1 MADNNDIYELTHTVE
16 NNEDN
21 FEFDATEAA
30 SDLVVSPATF
40 KLTHTRDGNTDEFDF
55 GDGDTPT
62 PTGDV
67 SNSTVTFTEALV
79 RDNITSGS
87 TLAVLMGKI
96 KKWFSDLK
104 AVAFSGSYNDLS
116 NTPTIPTVNN
126 ATITFTQGGVTKG
139 SIDLN
144 QSNDETIALDAGG
157 GGGTV
162 PDISATA
169 SADALSSSTPTVTV
183 TKTGTDEAP
192 NFDFAF
198 SGLKGAQGNPGT
210 PGQDGAPGADG
221 SDGTSAYCSVSKSGN
236 TATITCTDANGTT
249 TAQISD
255 GTDGSNG
262 QDGAPGADG
271 SSAYC
276 SVSKSGNT
284 ATITCT
290 DKNGTTTA
298 TVSDGSDGSDGAQGP
313 AGPGVA
319 AGGTAGQFLKKSSST
334 DYATE
339 WGDISEVPS
348 GGNNGDVLTKAATG
362 PMWAPPVE
370 ELPAISS
377 GDAGKVLSVNSAE
390 TGVEWV
396 TPSGGGGSFPYEVV
410 EVNKSI
416 SGSLVQWGYSDYE
429 IGVTLPNTTDVPVGF
444 VPMLAG
450 SWQCVVSN
458 LFYTAHPVTGKPVVK
473 VTLRNISNA
482 TASVS
487 SITGLLFY
495 KHSS

>member
-1 MADNNDIYELTHTVE
+1 MADNNEIYELTHTVE
-16 NNEDN
+16 DNEDN

-67 SNSTVTFTEALV
+67 SNSTVTFTESLT
-79 RDNITSGS
+79 RDNIVSGS

-116 NTPTIPTVNN
+116 NTPTIPTVHNS
-126 ATITFTQGGVTKG
+126 TITFTQGGVTKG

-169 SADALSSSTPTVTV
+169 SADALSSSNPTVTV
-183 TKTGTDEAP
+183 TKTGTDAAP

-198 SGLKGAQGNPGT
+198 SGLKGAQGSPGT
-210 PGQDGAPGADG
+210 PGQDGSPGAPGVDG

-249 TAQISD
+249 TAQVSD
-255 GTDGSNG
+255 GTNGSNG
-262 QDGAPGADG
+262 QDGTPGADG

-276 SVSKSGNT
+276 SVSKVGST

-298 TVSDGSDGSDGAQGP
+298 TVSDGQNGQNGTNGTDGTDGTSAYCS
-313 AGPGVA
+313 VSKS
-319 AGGTAGQFLKKSSST
+319 GGTATITCT
-334 DYATE
+334 DANGTTTAQISDGTE
-339 WGDISEVPS
+339 VVANPS
-348 GGNNGDVLTKAATG
+348 GSGSADLTKLEVGGT
-362 PMWAPPVE
+362 VYN
-370 ELPAISS
+370 I
-377 GDAGKVLSVNSAE
+377 
-390 TGVEWV
+390 
-396 TPSGGGGSFPYEVV
+396 PSGGGGSFA
-410 EVNKSI
+410 
-416 SGSLVQWGYSDYE
+416 YE
-429 IGVTLPNTTDVPVGF
+429 IAEINLGAQSGTIAGGSTTDIEVITLPTVGDEPIAF
-444 VPMLAG
+444 APLYAG
-450 SWQCVVSN
+450 SWQCVCTNIFTS
-458 LFYTAHPVTGKPVVK
+458 THPVSGKTIVK
-473 VTLRNISNA
+473 FTIRN
-482 TASVS
+482 VS
-487 SITGLLFY
+487 SSSSTIYGIKGLLFY